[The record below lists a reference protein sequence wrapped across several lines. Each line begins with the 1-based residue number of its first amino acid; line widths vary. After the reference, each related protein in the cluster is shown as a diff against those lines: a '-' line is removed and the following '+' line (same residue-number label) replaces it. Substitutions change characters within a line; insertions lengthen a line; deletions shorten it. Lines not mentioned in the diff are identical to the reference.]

1 MQRIGLLVAV
11 GLAGGCGP
19 ERSASLSGSV
29 SGFEIPTNP
38 GDAYFR
44 LDQDGLAVTL
54 SERGG
59 SCGSEV
65 AALHDNTRVEVLVRA
80 IGGALKLQVA
90 TYPVTMPGTV
100 AAVQI
105 DRFDPACA
113 VRRSAFSFGRGDAT
127 VMIDSVADNRIVGR
141 FESTFTSTIPGDA
154 VGQLSGG
161 FNAYVCLLDDP
172 GQTKKLP
179 CR

>member
-80 IGGALKLQVA
+80 I
-90 TYPVTMPGTV
+90 
-100 AAVQI
+100 
-105 DRFDPACA
+105 
-113 VRRSAFSFGRGDAT
+113 AFSSGARWHIEDLARGQLFPLTLSPDLPAYLVKPRPNFDRDTLAAT
-127 VMIDSVADNRIVGR
+127 GFSAAGR
-141 FESTFTSTIPGDA
+141 F
-154 VGQLSGG
+154 
-161 FNAYVCLLDDP
+161 C
-172 GQTKKLP
+172 
-179 CR
+179 